1 LEKISGK
8 LLFGII
14 EKDGG
19 TADAGIKTSLL

>member
-14 EKDGG
+14 KKGGG